1 MSTPTPATSGGTP
14 ATSGGAATAA
24 SAATPARQQAAQA
37 KPAQGQAGQQ
47 PAPGKGAQPQTAGK
61 GTQGHPTSSTPRLL
75 RLARGVTAAAA
86 LLTGIVAT
94 GTFDTGGV
102 NSTPNVI
109 AAQWTAAERT
119 GVGLAEA
126 ELRATEQA
134 AARATGSAPAETSGD
149 PVEALGVAAGA
160 HARSGGDPG
169 RSSETAAE
177 IAEAAVLV
185 GRTLAA
191 PAADAA
197 ADGAAGGGTVA
208 EDLTAA
214 RTLLRTAGDASD
226 ATAATHAEDL
236 ATGSRSVLTG
246 VVGTLATLL
255 MLGVLVWLALRTRRI
270 VNVPLLV
277 ATAMTGWLAYVSL
290 NPAAVPVSV
299 DGQVSGTA
307 EVANALQQV
316 REARAAQYAPVLGT
330 PGSFGTDGTDATQA
344 LATLDDQELS
354 DTWQQISATQED
366 VAGAPDPAAAA
377 EVLAGTQEA
386 YAGLDAELSERL
398 DGRLD
403 AAASRVGLPAVVS
416 SGLALLLGLS
426 AAGLAWAGI
435 TRRLQDYR

>member
-1 MSTPTPATSGGTP
+1 MSTPTPATSGG
-14 ATSGGAATAA
+14 AA
-24 SAATPARQQAAQA
+24 SAASPAQQQAAQA
-37 KPAQGQAGQQ
+37 KPAQGQAAQQ

-126 ELRATEQA
+126 ELRMTEQA
-134 AARATGSAPAETSGD
+134 SARVTGGEAAETSGG
-149 PVEALGVAAGA
+149 PVEALRVAAGA
-160 HARSGGDPG
+160 HARSGGDPA

-191 PAADAA
+191 PAADGA
-197 ADGAAGGGTVA
+197 ADDAAGGAVA

-214 RTLLRTAGDASD
+214 RTLLRNAGDASD
-226 ATAATHAEDL
+226 ATAATHADDL

-307 EVANALQQV
+307 EVADALQQV

-330 PGSFGTDGTDATQA
+330 PDTFDTDGTDATEA
-344 LATLDDQELS
+344 LRTLGDRELS
-354 DTWQQISATQED
+354 DTWQQIHATQED
-366 VAGAPDPAAAA
+366 VAAAADPAAAA

-386 YAGLDAELSERL
+386 YAGLDTELTDRL
-398 DGRLD
+398 DGRLE
-403 AAASRVGLPAVVS
+403 AASSRVGLPAVVS
-416 SGLALLLGLS
+416 SGLALLLGLF

>member
-1 MSTPTPATSGGTP
+1 MSTPTPATSGG
-14 ATSGGAATAA
+14 AA
-24 SAATPARQQAAQA
+24 SAASPAQQQAAQA
-37 KPAQGQAGQQ
+37 KPAQGQAAQQ

-126 ELRATEQA
+126 ELRMTEQA
-134 AARATGSAPAETSGD
+134 SARVTGGEAAETSGD
-149 PVEALGVAAGA
+149 PVEALRVAAGA
-160 HARSGGDPG
+160 HARSGGDPA

-191 PAADAA
+191 PAAEAAPGDAA
-197 ADGAAGGGTVA
+197 EAAGGAVA

-214 RTLLRTAGDASD
+214 RTLLRNAGDASD
-226 ATAATHAEDL
+226 ATAATHADDL

-307 EVANALQQV
+307 EVADALQQV

-330 PGSFGTDGTDATQA
+330 PDTFDTDGTDATEA
-344 LATLDDQELS
+344 LRTLDDRELS
-354 DTWQQISATQED
+354 DTWQQIHATQED
-366 VAGAPDPAAAA
+366 VAAAADPAAAA

-386 YAGLDAELSERL
+386 YAGLDAELTDRL
-398 DGRLD
+398 DGRLE
-403 AAASRVGLPAVVS
+403 AASSRVGLPAVVS
-416 SGLALLLGLS
+416 SGLALLLGVF